1 MKIKDISQT
10 FALQERAKARIPGL
24 SQLLS
29 KRPDRFSYGVWP
41 GYFSRAE
48 GARVWD
54 MDGNEYVDMSIGGIG
69 ATVLGYQ
76 DPDVDAAV
84 HEAISRG
91 VASSLNCPE
100 EVELAD
106 LLCELHPW
114 ADMVRFGRS
123 GGEAL
128 AIAVRIARAATGRD
142 KVAFCGYHGWHDWY
156 LAANLGT
163 ENALGE
169 HLISGLDPAGVPKAL
184 AGTALPFSYNDADS
198 LASIVNN
205 HGHELAAVIMEPIRS
220 SLPEAGFLN
229 RVCQLTESC
238 GAVLIADEVS
248 AGFRLT
254 CGGAHMALGF
264 EPDVAVFSK
273 ALGNGYPVS
282 AVIGR
287 AGVMEAAQKSFISS
301 TNWTDRIGPVAA
313 LAMIRKFRREEAHT
327 HLIDLGESIQKGWQQ
342 LGQRHGIG
350 INVGGIAPLSHF
362 AFELP
367 NPLEAKA
374 YYVQL
379 MLDQGFLASTI
390 FYSMYAHTR
399 ANVEAYL
406 VAADL
411 AFSEI
416 VRAAKAEGISERLRG
431 EPSASGFKR
440 LA

>member
-10 FALQERAKARIPGL
+10 FALQERAKVRIPGL

-184 AGTALPFSYNDADS
+184 AGTALPFSYNDTDS

-229 RVCQLTESC
+229 RVCELTESC

-254 CGGAHMALGF
+254 CGGAHMVLGF
-264 EPDVAVFSK
+264 EPDLAVFSK

-301 TNWTDRIGPVAA
+301 TNWTDRIGSVAA
-313 LAMIRKFRREEAHT
+313 LAMIRKFRREKAHT
-327 HLIDLGESIQKGWQQ
+327 QLIASGESIQRGWQQ

-350 INVGGIAPLSHF
+350 VNVGGIAPLSHF

-416 VRAAKAEGISERLRG
+416 ARAAKAEGISERLRG

>member
-254 CGGAHMALGF
+254 CGGAHMVLGF
-264 EPDVAVFSK
+264 EPDLAVFSK

-301 TNWTDRIGPVAA
+301 TNWTDRIGSVAA
-313 LAMIRKFRREEAHT
+313 LAMIRKFRREKAHIQ
-327 HLIDLGESIQKGWQQ
+327 LIASGESIQRGWQQ

-350 INVGGIAPLSHF
+350 VNVGGIAPLSHF

-390 FYSMYAHTR
+390 FYSMYAHTN

-416 VRAAKAEGISERLRG
+416 ARAAKAEGISERLRG